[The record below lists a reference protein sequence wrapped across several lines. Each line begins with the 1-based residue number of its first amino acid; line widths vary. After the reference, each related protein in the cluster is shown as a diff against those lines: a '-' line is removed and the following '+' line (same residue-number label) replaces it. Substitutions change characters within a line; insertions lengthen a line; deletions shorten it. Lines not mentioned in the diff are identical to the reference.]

1 MSLGVR
7 AEQTRLMSCKLEGCT
22 FYDAGEL
29 TDNVVY
35 YLRETMDMLVDLCS
49 RGVGIRVQTASESN
63 PSRFCAS
70 SQCPTRPWEV
80 VHAVNF
86 MCHLTHSAYVSASCS
101 VYAFTRFS

>member
-49 RGVGIRVQTASESN
+49 RGVGIRLHPSQIRVVSVQVVSVQRVHGRWYT
-63 PSRFCAS
+63 PSTSCA
-70 SQCPTRPWEV
+70 T
-80 VHAVNF
+80 
-86 MCHLTHSAYVSASCS
+86 
-101 VYAFTRFS
+101 